1 MSPHLAINQKQQ
13 VVLRSTQK
21 NIGGQ
26 MFNLLSANTQL
37 MSLQLGLRE
46 FGLHPVEWRIIKK
59 TKSRFVI
66 QSTTEDN
73 LYFVGEVKNDN
84 SKQWRYIQL
93 AGL

>member
-1 MSPHLAINQKQQ
+1 
-13 VVLRSTQK
+13 
-21 NIGGQ
+21 
-26 MFNLLSANTQL
+26 MFNLLPIKTQL

-46 FGLHPVEWRIIKK
+46 FGLQPVEWRIIKK
-59 TKSRFVI
+59 SKSRFVI
-66 QSTTEDN
+66 QSTTESN

>member
-1 MSPHLAINQKQQ
+1 
-13 VVLRSTQK
+13 
-21 NIGGQ
+21 
-26 MFNLLSANTQL
+26 MFKLLSANTQL

-66 QSTTEDN
+66 QSTTESN
-73 LYFVGEVKNDN
+73 LYFIGEVKNDN
-84 SKQWRYIQL
+84 AKQWRYIQL

>member
-1 MSPHLAINQKQQ
+1 
-13 VVLRSTQK
+13 
-21 NIGGQ
+21 
-26 MFNLLSANTQL
+26 MFNFLPTRSQL

-46 FGLHPVEWRIIKK
+46 FGLQPIEWRIIKK

-66 QSTTEDN
+66 QSTTEEN
-73 LYFVGEVKNDN
+73 LYFIGEVKDNN

>member
-1 MSPHLAINQKQQ
+1 
-13 VVLRSTQK
+13 
-21 NIGGQ
+21 

-59 TKSRFVI
+59 
-66 QSTTEDN
+66 
-73 LYFVGEVKNDN
+73 
-84 SKQWRYIQL
+84 WRYIQL

>member
-1 MSPHLAINQKQQ
+1 
-13 VVLRSTQK
+13 
-21 NIGGQ
+21 
-26 MFNLLSANTQL
+26 MFNFMTASTQL

-66 QSTTEDN
+66 QSTTENN
-73 LYFVGEVKNDN
+73 LYFIGEVRTDN
-84 SKQWRYIQL
+84 TKQWRYIQL